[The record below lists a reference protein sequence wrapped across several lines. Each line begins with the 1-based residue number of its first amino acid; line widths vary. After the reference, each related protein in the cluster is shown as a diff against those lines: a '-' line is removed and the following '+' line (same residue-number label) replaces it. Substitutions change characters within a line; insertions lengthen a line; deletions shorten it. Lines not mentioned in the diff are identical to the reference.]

1 MQPLLVIAIGCL
13 VLFIIALRARRA
25 QGSMWPLIQNISA
38 LLGIASFL
46 MQIFHWRSRRR

>member
-13 VLFIIALRARRA
+13 VLFIIALRARRE
-25 QGSMWPLIQNISA
+25 QGSVWSLIQNISA